1 MNWYTFGQMLHA
13 IELGQV
19 AEAAD
24 GERRMKLLPEGMVW
38 LNGPYAGGLVRVQG
52 YLFSDLWTIR
62 EDDPFEPEVEERAK
76 WKRKRTEML
85 ENQLFDR
92 RARRFEPPKIE
103 EKTE

>member
-1 MNWYTFGQMLHA
+1 MGWYTFGQMLHA

-38 LNGPYAGGLVRVQG
+38 LNGPYAGGVVRVQG

-62 EDDPFEPEVEERAK
+62 EDDPFEPALEERAN
-76 WKRKRTEML
+76 WKRKQMEML
-85 ENQLFDR
+85 ENQLFEQ
-92 RARRFEPPKIE
+92 RARRFESPNIE